1 MTRVTPRG
9 DASFPGCVGDTL
21 VLRCLGCHPVAGPLR
36 QHREE
41 TPGGAALFFFCGVGS
56 ARQPPTRL
64 ALFIV
69 LLLLVGTLLP
79 ARFCLIGHVSSSG
92 GVAVVAHTVIQDVV
106 RHPGAVL
113 TTATC
118 DRASSPI
125 LPSGRLLGQ
134 RAHLPVRH
142 TPLVHEAGSV
152 YHRRAHQVQGIQ
164 KEKTIRESAFNGH
177 RPTQERE
184 EPNETNSV
192 AIQIGGHWPRQQ
204 PQQARSPA

>member
-1 MTRVTPRG
+1 MARVTPRG

-21 VLRCLGCHPVAGPLR
+21 VLRCLGCHPVAGTLR

-79 ARFCLIGHVSSSG
+79 ARFCRIDHVSSSG
-92 GVAVVAHTVIQDVV
+92 GVADVAHTVIQDVV

-118 DRASSPI
+118 DRASNPI

-142 TPLVHEAGSV
+142 TPLVHEAGTACITDEPT
-152 YHRRAHQVQGIQ
+152 RCRAFK
-164 KEKTIRESAFNGH
+164 KE
-177 RPTQERE
+177 
-184 EPNETNSV
+184 
-192 AIQIGGHWPRQQ
+192 RQFGRVLSTDTG
-204 PQQARSPA
+204 PHKNARSHTRQTV